1 MSIFWCRGLL
11 WGQKKASEDDVY
23 ASCHRATPDNVCL
36 RISHAYWKDGGG
48 GGGTKKL
55 KDKKMASI

>member
-1 MSIFWCRGLL
+1 MSIFWCRGPL

-36 RISHAYWKDGGG
+36 RTSHAYKTLKTKRQKDG
-48 GGGTKKL
+48 
-55 KDKKMASI
+55 